1 MVVVVVGAAAAV
13 GVCVCVCLGVCLF
26 VRACVCVC
34 VCARAR
40 VRRLGV
46 VAEGHVLAERE
57 RGPRVEH
64 VVDVLP
70 HRVHLR
76 AGQRTGYLEQGQ

>member
-1 MVVVVVGAAAAV
+1 MVVVVVVVGAAPA
-13 GVCVCVCLGVCLF
+13 GGLGVCLF